1 MGHQERAFYG
11 VAKKAQS
18 SDARAGALQVNGTE
32 VRTPILWLGHRLG
45 GKPRPWQAFSLP
57 GVLVN
62 AWQILST
69 GRVPRQASAYR
80 VQECRDLMS
89 SSPVLIDSG
98 GYLYL
103 RREDF
108 RPDPLEILDLYE
120 DLSPAIGAVLDCPLD
135 PFLAPEQNEMRW
147 RQTIANTRTM
157 FEKNGHL
164 TLMPVVHAHS
174 VEQAKRACSE
184 LRQAIG
190 EPIALGIGSL
200 VPLMRGRHDGRVLA
214 KQPGAGSEADRDYQ
228 SSRHLAVDIIRT
240 VRAGFP
246 NALLHVFGVGG
257 TTTMH
262 LMFAQGIDSL
272 DSVGWRLKAAHGAIQ
287 LPGLGDR
294 FTSTRAHNTRA
305 LLAEDDN
312 AKGILLQCACPV
324 CREHNTLEDRLSVLD
339 RSFNNRA
346 SHNAWVFVQ
355 EAAMFGAHIQT
366 DSVEQFVRQRLQ
378 YSQLKHLLPAVF
390 GT

>member
-1 MGHQERAFYG
+1 MDHQHGALYCTVKRAE
-11 VAKKAQS
+11 S
-18 SDARAGALQVNGTE
+18 SHARAGVLRVDGTE
-32 VRTPILWLGHRLG
+32 VQTPILWLGHRLG

-62 AWQILST
+62 AWQVLSMR
-69 GRVPRQASAYR
+69 RVPRQASPYR
-80 VQECRDLMS
+80 VQECRDLMT

-103 RREDF
+103 KREDF
-108 RPDPLEILDLYE
+108 RPDPLEILQLYE
-120 DLSPAIGAVLDCPLD
+120 DLNPAIGAVLDCPLD

-147 RQTIANTRTM
+147 RRTLANTRAM
-157 FEKNGHL
+157 YQKNGHL

-174 VEQAKRACSE
+174 IDQAKRGCDE
-184 LRQAIG
+184 LREVVG

-214 KQPGAGSEADRDYQ
+214 KQAGAGSEADGDYQ

-240 VRAGFP
+240 VRAEFP

-294 FTSTRAHNTRA
+294 FISTRAHNTRA
-305 LLAEDDN
+305 LLAEDGN
-312 AKGILLQCACPV
+312 AKEV
-324 CREHNTLEDRLSVLD
+324 T
-339 RSFNNRA
+339 
-346 SHNAWVFVQ
+346 VQ
-355 EAAMFGAHIQT
+355 G
-366 DSVEQFVRQRLQ
+366 VR
-378 YSQLKHLLPAVF
+378 
-390 GT
+390 